1 MATPVQ
7 AGIQA
12 GTPRA
17 AQEWSVVCLAYWR
30 AWQLMNGAGQ
40 TGRLPQLPGNGAWP
54 PPPQGGNW
62 PGPYVFVPV
71 QSS

>member
-7 AGIQA
+7 GGIQV

-30 AWQLMNGAGQ
+30 AWLPMSEAGQ
-40 TGRLPQLPGNGAWP
+40 IGRLPQLPGNGAWLT
-54 PPPQGGNW
+54 PQGGSW